1 MIRRQMLCLCLM
13 TVVATSLSVVADEV
27 TAPAT
32 SGDAIQLKAAE
43 WDEVVRFI
51 VGHPGKVVVVDLWS
65 TACLPCMEEFP
76 NLVSLQ
82 QQHGDKIVCVSVNM
96 DYAGIKSRPPEYY
109 RPRVEKFLAEHDAK
123 LHNFLCTNE
132 ANEVFEKVKI
142 NSIPAVF
149 VFGRDG
155 KLIKRFDESLIKEGA
170 EEAFTYKDDVTPYIN
185 SVVKK

>member
-1 MIRRQMLCLCLM
+1 MIRRQMLSLCLII
-13 TVVATSLSVVADEV
+13 VAVTAMPLTADE
-27 TAPAT
+27 TAAPAA
-32 SGDAIQLKAAE
+32 SPNGVPLKAAD
-43 WDEVVRFI
+43 WDEVVRFV
-51 VGHPGKVVVVDLWS
+51 VGHPGKIVVVDLWS

-76 NLVSLQ
+76 NLVRLQ

-109 RPRVEKFLAEHDAK
+109 RPRVEKFLTEHNAS

-149 VFGRDG
+149 VFGRGG
-155 KLIKRFDESLIKEGA
+155 KLIKRFDESLLKEGA
-170 EEAFTYKDDVTPYIN
+170 EEAFTYKDDVTPYVNKVIT
-185 SVVKK
+185 K